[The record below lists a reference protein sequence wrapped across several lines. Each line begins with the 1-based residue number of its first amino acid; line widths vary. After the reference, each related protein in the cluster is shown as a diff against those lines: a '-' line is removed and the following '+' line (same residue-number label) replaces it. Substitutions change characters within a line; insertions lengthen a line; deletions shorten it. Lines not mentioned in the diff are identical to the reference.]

1 MKGMAL
7 ETIAQLTIV
16 AVAALIAI
24 SLIIFYQ
31 DQIKEIIN
39 KLIHPDSDGGATT
52 VNNTEFSTSQ
62 MRTYIITCW
71 DKYKKVSFQGKIC
84 YFLMGDV
91 SNVNT
96 TALKDSLDKPTIVD
110 ISGFDITKDTTEIKT
125 TRNGI
130 IVESH

>member
-1 MKGMAL
+1 MKGIAL

-31 DQIKEIIN
+31 DQIKEVIN
-39 KLIHPDSDGGATT
+39 KLIHPDSDSGAIT
-52 VNNTEFSTSQ
+52 VNSTEFITSQ
-62 MRTYIITCW
+62 VRTYIITCW
-71 DKYKKVSFQGKIC
+71 DKYKKVSSQGKVC
-84 YFLMGDV
+84 YYLIGDV
-91 SNVNT
+91 FNVDT
-96 TALKDSLDKPTIVD
+96 TVLVISLDQPAIVD
-110 ISGFDITKDTTEIKT
+110 ISGFDRTKDNTEIKT